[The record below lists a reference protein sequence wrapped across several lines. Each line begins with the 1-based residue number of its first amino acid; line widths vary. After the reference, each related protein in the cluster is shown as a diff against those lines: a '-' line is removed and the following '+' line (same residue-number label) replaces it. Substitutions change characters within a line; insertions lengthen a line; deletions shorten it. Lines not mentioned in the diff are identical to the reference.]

1 MPEEIKKFGQK
12 ITDFW
17 KSLDKSQKTRIYIT
31 SIIVTLCV
39 VLGLILLNKP
49 NRMVLIRDADPKE
62 VGEMS
67 AILNENN
74 IWNSIENNGTS
85 IVIDAKDNNK
95 AQVILA
101 QKGYPKSGMT
111 FEDAISMIGMSTTE
125 SDKKQIWKQQK
136 TADIENKL
144 KMLDNI
150 KNASVILALP
160 ERSIFMMPG
169 EEASMPTA
177 YVMVEPKEQLNAKQV
192 EAIVMIVSRSVEN
205 LKPENITVVDNNLN
219 ILNYSS
225 KDPTLDLVTT
235 QEEMRYKKALELQNR
250 VYEYFSVGEFDNFD
264 TIRVVVNPVLDFD
277 TLKEQKKI
285 ISNPEGMTEGAVISS
300 ETTSEQLY
308 NVPGENV
315 PAPGMDANP
324 GTDLVDA
331 PTYQIGG
338 QENSSY
344 TRQHD
349 IRNYAY
355 NETISESEKAVGVL
369 IPEKST
375 MAISLWY
382 GRRVTD
388 PEKLSDEFLESVKMA
403 ASTATGIPVENISV
417 NKMRLAE
424 PKEEEETPSREDI
437 IRELITVYG
446 LPILGLQFAIAILLI
461 ILIARR
467 KEKKLQKALQAVAES
482 QQQQQQEAAES
493 GKEEESVPE
502 IVLEEKSEIMKQLSR
517 FVDQRP
523 EAVAQLL
530 KNWLA
535 EDWD

>member
-1 MPEEIKKFGQK
+1 MPEEILKFRQRIAEFWNGLEKGQK
-12 ITDFW
+12 I
-17 KSLDKSQKTRIYIT
+17 RIYIT

-49 NRMVLIRDADPKE
+49 NRITLIRDYDPKDI
-62 VGEMS
+62 GEMS

-85 IVIDAKDNNK
+85 IVINARDNNK
-95 AQVILA
+95 AQVVLA

-125 SDKKQIWKQQK
+125 SDKKYIWKQQK
-136 TADIENKL
+136 TADIESKL

-150 KNASVILALP
+150 ENASVILALP
-160 ERSIFMMPG
+160 ERSIFMLPQ

-177 YVMVEPKEQLNAKQV
+177 YVMIKPKEKLTPKQV
-192 EAIVMIVSRSVEN
+192 EAVVMIVSRSVEN

-219 ILNYSS
+219 ILNNYY
-225 KDPTLDLVTT
+225 KDTAFEMVNT
-235 QEEMRYKKALELQNR
+235 QEEMRYKKTLELQNR

-264 TIRVVVNPVLDFD
+264 TIRVVANPVLDFD
-277 TLKEQKKI
+277 TLKEQKKT

-300 ETTSEQLY
+300 ESTNEQLF
-308 NVPGENV
+308 NSTGEDI
-315 PAPGMDANP
+315 PAPGIDANP
-324 GTDLVDA
+324 GTDLVDT
-331 PTYQIGG
+331 PTYQIGE

-344 TRQHD
+344 SKQHD

-355 NETISESEKAVGVL
+355 NETISETEKAVGVL

-382 GRRVTD
+382 GKRVTD
-388 PEKLSDEFLESVKMA
+388 QNKLSDEFLESVKIA

-417 NKMRLAE
+417 HRMRLAE
-424 PKEEEETPSREDI
+424 EKVEEVTETREDI
-437 IRELITVYG
+437 IRELITIYG
-446 LPILGLQFAIAILLI
+446 LPILGLQFAIIIVMI
-461 ILIARR
+461 ILIRNR
-467 KEKKLQKALQAVAES
+467 KRKKQEEMVQAVDNSQQESAES
-482 QQQQQQEAAES
+482 P
-493 GKEEESVPE
+493 KIEESIPE
-502 IVLEEKSEIMKQLSR
+502 IVVEEKSEIKKQLDK
-517 FVDQRP
+517 FVQQKP

-535 EDWD
+535 EDWDY